1 MKGSI
6 VVNPDT
12 HQTAIPYVFSSGDS
26 AGPPGL
32 LVAAIGGARRA
43 ARGIHKY
50 LMGEDMAMPETRLRV
65 DSRRM
70 KGHIP
75 GTMFDSIEGIE
86 RKGRI
91 EQPELEAGSYE
102 RQHTY
107 AEVDLTVTEE
117 EALKEANR
125 CMRCCLTCYN
135 TDA

>member
-1 MKGSI
+1 
-6 VVNPDT
+6 
-12 HQTAIPYVFSSGDS
+12 
-26 AGPPGL
+26 
-32 LVAAIGGARRA
+32 
-43 ARGIHKY
+43 
-50 LMGEDMAMPETRLRV
+50 MGEDMAMPETRLRV

-75 GTMFDSIEGIE
+75 GTIFDSIEGIE

-91 EQPELEAGSYE
+91 AQPELEPGSYE

-135 TDA
+135 KDV